1 MKAKRHSSSKRFIIF
16 SGLLLFVVLSLLL
29 LNRPSNAPDQ
39 SSSLDNVAIKIY
51 VANEGDGTISVID
64 AQSLSVIDTIS
75 LDGFPHNVNADPLGR
90 YIFATN
96 HEGEADEGE
105 ENEGDHMDGKTQPY
119 LRMLDAKTHKLL
131 NSIPMDQMAA
141 HVVPSRDG
149 KLVYVSL
156 EGSNELVAVDL
167 ATQTIVKR
175 FTVGK
180 GPHGFVLSAD
190 GSTAYVPNMRTH
202 DVSVVDLAQGK
213 ETRLPISFEGNAC
226 ETPVAMGITIDD
238 CYAFVTCGTSFDVYK
253 IDIQQQKVVAHLAFK
268 KGAFPG
274 PIQIPVHPQN
284 QYLYIPDMRNS
295 VVHKVDIDSFTL
307 VNDISVG
314 KGAHGIA
321 FSKDGARAYVTN
333 TWENAVAVI
342 DLKTENVIKTIPVG
356 VKPNGIAVSNGKNQ
370 GW

>member
-1 MKAKRHSSSKRFIIF
+1 MLQTSKFFRQC
-16 SGLLLFVVLSLLL
+16 
-29 LNRPSNAPDQ
+29 RY
-39 SSSLDNVAIKIY
+39 KIY

-175 FTVGK
+175 FTVEK
-180 GPHGFVLSAD
+180 D
-190 GSTAYVPNMRTH
+190 RM
-202 DVSVVDLAQGK
+202 VS
-213 ETRLPISFEGNAC
+213 C
-226 ETPVAMGITIDD
+226 
-238 CYAFVTCGTSFDVYK
+238 
-253 IDIQQQKVVAHLAFK
+253 
-268 KGAFPG
+268 
-274 PIQIPVHPQN
+274 
-284 QYLYIPDMRNS
+284 
-295 VVHKVDIDSFTL
+295 
-307 VNDISVG
+307 
-314 KGAHGIA
+314 
-321 FSKDGARAYVTN
+321 
-333 TWENAVAVI
+333 
-342 DLKTENVIKTIPVG
+342 
-356 VKPNGIAVSNGKNQ
+356 
-370 GW
+370 